1 MAIAGSSC
9 MLHWYCKRGLRSSDI
24 TQYFHYYT
32 PSAIHNNRSPPRA
45 VVVTRTDTVMDFL
58 LHDRSIV
65 MHADTTTPVGMTDA
79 FLTLFPVI
87 VGLPRYCGVSA
98 PSTAFRW
105 LLSVHSRYGPHNPL
119 TSEEVVS
126 GRDSALLLPPR
137 PLLVLPVGARV
148 SRGGLSPTERSCIS
162 RHTQQYLR
170 GAIRPVV
177 MGRKLVVRWFTGG
190 RERAAQIMSLLG
202 TAVWSHM
209 LG

>member
-1 MAIAGSSC
+1 MAIAGLF
-9 MLHWYCKRGLRSSDI
+9 LHVTLVLQEGPRSSDI

-32 PSAIHNNRSPPRA
+32 PSAIHNNRFTPSRG
-45 VVVTRTDTVMDFL
+45 VVARHPDRHRYGLLL

-119 TSEEVVS
+119 TS
-126 GRDSALLLPPR
+126 
-137 PLLVLPVGARV
+137 
-148 SRGGLSPTERSCIS
+148 
-162 RHTQQYLR
+162 
-170 GAIRPVV
+170 
-177 MGRKLVVRWFTGG
+177 
-190 RERAAQIMSLLG
+190 
-202 TAVWSHM
+202 
-209 LG
+209 